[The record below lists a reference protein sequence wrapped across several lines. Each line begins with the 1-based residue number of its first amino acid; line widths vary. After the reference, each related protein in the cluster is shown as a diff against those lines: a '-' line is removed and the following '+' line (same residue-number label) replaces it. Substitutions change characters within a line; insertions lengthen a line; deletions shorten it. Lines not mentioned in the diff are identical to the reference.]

1 MIRDKVLLSRLAFP
15 HPFVF
20 QACSFNRE
28 NLWCPD
34 RRFTACLLR
43 EVKPYRPRI
52 AHVDRVG
59 GATDDE
65 QQSAWTLVVRVE
77 RLPIRGSGSNAAVQ
91 KTGAWRRPVRAPDP
105 RRPCGIDVATGQR
118 SGHQPLRA
126 TWARPVTCRD
136 ACRRKKP
143 LPSDQRSGRPVGAV
157 PGLVLEPGRDNFR
170 DNLGDN
176 RVRVSDVVY
185 T

>member
-77 RLPIRGSGSNAAVQ
+77 RLPIRGSDSNAAVP
-91 KTGAWRRPVRAPDP
+91 KTGAWRRPIRAPDP
-105 RRPCGIDVATGQR
+105 RRPCAIDVATGQR
-118 SGHQPLRA
+118 SGHQPMRA
-126 TWARPVTCRD
+126 RWCRPVICRD
-136 ACRRKKP
+136 ACRRKNRC
-143 LPSDQRSGRPVGAV
+143 LPISAPDVWSAPFQAWFWDLAETISGTI
-157 PGLVLEPGRDNFR
+157 
-170 DNLGDN
+170 LG
-176 RVRVSDVVY
+176 
-185 T
+185 TIAFA